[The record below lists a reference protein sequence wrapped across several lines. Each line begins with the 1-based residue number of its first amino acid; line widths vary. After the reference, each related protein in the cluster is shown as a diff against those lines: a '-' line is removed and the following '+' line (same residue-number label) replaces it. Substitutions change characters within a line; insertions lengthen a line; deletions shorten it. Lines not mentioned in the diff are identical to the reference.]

1 MPPPK
6 PAGTRRYLITLAATE
21 TPSTGRGLAA
31 AAADTARRARGLQA
45 EAERLGL
52 ADHLVWIGPPTAF
65 GMVPVACSA
74 ELVEALRTSPVVARI
89 EAEAD

>member
-31 AAADTARRARGLQA
+31 AAADRARGLQA

-65 GMVPVACSA
+65 GMVPVACTA
-74 ELVEALRTSPVVARI
+74 ELVEALRASPVVARI